1 MLAIFFWVSLLN
13 RPAWKAS
20 GFLVCVD
27 SVLIINIPYG
37 QSSAKHTVIYRV
49 LQNILAFLAP
59 TIEYS
64 CKHKIYI
71 LYFHTIFSDV
81 QNNASIASLRLA
93 VAAAQHGAVNVEEAV
108 AGGVA
113 AEEARLVAV
122 VDGEA
127 VAVAEAEV
135 AVLVPD
141 RAVAV
146 PAALVV
152 HRHPVGPILPVSDDS
167 LQNQEVRK

>member
-1 MLAIFFWVSLLN
+1 MNDGQTQLHTEQHYTTSLHSL
-13 RPAWKAS
+13 
-20 GFLVCVD
+20 FLQL
-27 SVLIINIPYG
+27 S
-37 QSSAKHTVIYRV
+37 TVV
-49 LQNILAFLAP
+49 N
-59 TIEYS
+59 
-64 CKHKIYI
+64 KIYI

-81 QNNASIASLRLA
+81 QNNASLRLA

>member
-1 MLAIFFWVSLLN
+1 MVN
-13 RPAWKAS
+13 
-20 GFLVCVD
+20 
-27 SVLIINIPYG
+27 
-37 QSSAKHTVIYRV
+37 RV

-81 QNNASIASLRLA
+81 QNNSSLRLA

-167 LQNQEVRK
+167 LQNQEVRSKK

>member
-1 MLAIFFWVSLLN
+1 MNDGQTQLHTEQHYTTSLHSL
-13 RPAWKAS
+13 
-20 GFLVCVD
+20 FLQL
-27 SVLIINIPYG
+27 S
-37 QSSAKHTVIYRV
+37 TVV
-49 LQNILAFLAP
+49 N
-59 TIEYS
+59 
-64 CKHKIYI
+64 KIYI
-71 LYFHTIFSDV
+71 LLYFHTIFSDV

-167 LQNQEVRK
+167 LQNQEVRNKFTQHVWVNPHLSF

>member
-1 MLAIFFWVSLLN
+1 MNDGQTQLHTEQHYTTSLHSL
-13 RPAWKAS
+13 
-20 GFLVCVD
+20 FLQL
-27 SVLIINIPYG
+27 S
-37 QSSAKHTVIYRV
+37 TVV
-49 LQNILAFLAP
+49 N
-59 TIEYS
+59 
-64 CKHKIYI
+64 KIYI

-81 QNNASIASLRLA
+81 QNNASLRLA

-152 HRHPVGPILPVSDDS
+152 HRHPVGPILPVSNDS
-167 LQNQEVRK
+167 LQNQEVRE

>member
-1 MLAIFFWVSLLN
+1 MNDGQTQLHTEQHYTTSLHSL
-13 RPAWKAS
+13 
-20 GFLVCVD
+20 FLQL
-27 SVLIINIPYG
+27 S
-37 QSSAKHTVIYRV
+37 TVV
-49 LQNILAFLAP
+49 N
-59 TIEYS
+59 
-64 CKHKIYI
+64 KIYI
-71 LYFHTIFSDV
+71 LYFHTIFFDV
-81 QNNASIASLRLA
+81 QKYANLRLA

-167 LQNQEVRK
+167 LQNQEVRM

>member
-1 MLAIFFWVSLLN
+1 MEQLS
-13 RPAWKAS
+13 
-20 GFLVCVD
+20 
-27 SVLIINIPYG
+27 
-37 QSSAKHTVIYRV
+37 TVV
-49 LQNILAFLAP
+49 N
-59 TIEYS
+59 E
-64 CKHKIYI
+64 IYI
-71 LYFHTIFSDV
+71 LYFHTIFSDA
-81 QNNASIASLRLA
+81 QNNASLRLA

-113 AEEARLVAV
+113 AEEARLVSV